1 MLDLNALFDQLF
13 PICRSITGE
22 GIRQSM
28 YLLQHVMPLQI
39 HAVPSGSKVFDW
51 EVPPEWQLH
60 RATLTAPDGTVIL
73 DTASSNLHVLNFS
86 APFSGELSLDELQP
100 HLYSIPELPS
110 AIPYVTSY
118 YQRRWGL
125 CLSHEQRQA
134 LEPGRYKVHI
144 DTEIRPGALNYATA
158 FLAGE
163 SRETILLTSY
173 LCHPSLANNE
183 LSGPLALVQLYHL
196 LAALPQRRYSYQ
208 FLLIPETIG
217 SITYL
222 ATAGQDLAPHLV
234 AGMVLTCLGGPKQ
247 RLSLKMSRRDWI
259 GQPSVIDQFAR
270 HLAMLDSDDFSVRD
284 FTPCSGSDERQF
296 CSPHINW
303 PMLQAART
311 VYGDYA
317 GYHNSLDTKAFMSI
331 AQVEESAQRLC
342 QFWQLFEL
350 HDCYVR
356 STVAGGEPQLGKR
369 GLYPT
374 TNGPMTNQ
382 LSRDGSKD
390 GRYVLNL
397 LLQLLSLA
405 DGQFTLLDIAQKLA
419 APLLDLLPIVLELQR
434 EGLIVLST
442 EPFGA
447 S

>member
-13 PICRSITGE
+13 PICRSITGA

-28 YLLQHVMPLQI
+28 HMLQQVMPLQI
-39 HAVPSGSKVFDW
+39 HAVPSGRKVFDW

-73 DTASSNLHVLNFS
+73 DTDSSNLHVLNFS
-86 APFSGELSLDELQP
+86 TPFIGELSLEELQP
-100 HLYSIPELPS
+100 HLYSIPELPT

-134 LEPGRYKVHI
+134 LTPGRYNVQI
-144 DTEIRPGALNYATA
+144 DTEIRAGVLNYATA
-158 FLAGE
+158 FLPGD
-163 SRETILLTSY
+163 SGETILITSY

-183 LSGPLALVQLYHL
+183 LSGPLALAQLYHL
-196 LAALPQRRYSYQ
+196 LAELPQRRYSYQ

-222 ATAGQDLAPHLV
+222 ATEGKDLAPNLV
-234 AGMVLTCLGGPKQ
+234 AGMVLTCLGGPNQ
-247 RLSLKMSRRDWI
+247 TLSLKMSRRDWI
-259 GQPSVIDQFAR
+259 GQPSAIDRFAR
-270 HLAMLDSDDFSVRD
+270 QLAMLDAEHFSVRD

-317 GYHNSLDTKAFMSI
+317 GYHNSLDDKAFMSI
-331 AQVEESAQRLC
+331 AQVEQSAQRLC

-350 HDCYVR
+350 QDCYVR
-356 STVAGGEPQLGKR
+356 CTVDGGEPQLGKR

-382 LSRDGSKD
+382 LSRDGRKD

-405 DGQFTLLDIAQKLA
+405 DGQFTLAAIAQKLA
-419 APLLDLLPIVLELQR
+419 APLLDLLPIVLELKR
-434 EGLIVLST
+434 EGLIELSV
-442 EPFGA
+442 ESPR